1 MCNWTMAGLLTGPG
15 SGLLI
20 PEGTMAWIQSRL
32 RTTQLRAQFR
42 IHTGF
47 PIEPAGKD
55 PGRSTIIS
63 TQRYKKKLRLPVLKR
78 IPGEIAV
85 IITLVPGHFI
95 T

>member
-20 PEGTMAWIQSRL
+20 PREGNNGRDSEPF

-55 PGRSTIIS
+55 PGPGTIIS
-63 TQRYKKKLRLPVLKR
+63 VQR
-78 IPGEIAV
+78 
-85 IITLVPGHFI
+85 
-95 T
+95 

>member
-20 PEGTMAWIQSRL
+20 PGGDNGIDSEPF

-42 IHTGF
+42 IRTGF

-55 PGRSTIIS
+55 PGRSTII
-63 TQRYKKKLRLPVLKR
+63 
-78 IPGEIAV
+78 
-85 IITLVPGHFI
+85 
-95 T
+95 